1 MNVIERDVS
10 IDVLR
15 WLALTGIIMV
25 HISPSP
31 FWEQVRSFDVPM
43 MVFLS
48 AYCFSQSSYIKVDSY
63 KAYCIKRFKR
73 LVLPCWFFLIAYFF
87 VYYKV
92 LCHPIDW
99 LNVGLCFS
107 LLTPWY
113 LWIIRI
119 FVLMSLIAPL
129 IMRPV
134 MRMSSKVFFLTIASG
149 LCINELLCHLSKS
162 YGYVV
167 MIMTFSYILVFIYG
181 IYVDKLSNKQL
192 SIIGCCALLLF
203 LMMAFLYIHKHG
215 NFILVGRY
223 KYPPS
228 LYYLSYAYM
237 CISFLWGMRLK
248 ITTALRKLSLLRIVT
263 FIGSHTLWIY
273 LWHIPVVSLATP
285 LHSATIRFIFVY
297 LIAII
302 ITYVQSCIVK
312 QLCSHMKNDCLR
324 KNIMYVFI
332 G

>member
-1 MNVIERDVS
+1 MDVIEREIS

-15 WLALTGIIMV
+15 WLALTGIIIV

-31 FWEQVRSFDVPM
+31 FWEQIRSFDVPM

-48 AYCFSQSSYIKVDSY
+48 AYCFSRGSYVKADGY

-73 LVLPCWFFLIAYFF
+73 LVLPCWIFLIAYFF
-87 VYYKV
+87 SYYKV
-92 LCHPIDW
+92 LGHTVDW
-99 LNVGLCFS
+99 LNVVLCFS

-129 IMRPV
+129 MIRPV
-134 MRMSSKVFFLTIASG
+134 MRMSSQTFFLTIVSG
-149 LCINELLCHLSKS
+149 LCVNEVLCHLSKS

-167 MIMTFSYILVFIYG
+167 IIMTFSYLLVFIYG
-181 IYVDKLSNKQL
+181 IYVDRLSDKQI
-192 SIIGCCALLLF
+192 SMIGCGALLLF
-203 LMMAFLYIHKHG
+203 LMMAFLYGYKYG

-237 CISFLWGMRLK
+237 CISFLWRMRLK
-248 ITTALRKLSLLRIVT
+248 ITTILQRLSLLRIVA

-273 LWHIPVVSLATP
+273 LWHIPVVSLAEP
-285 LHSATIRFIFVY
+285 LSDATMRFAIVY
-297 LIAII
+297 TVAII
-302 ITYVQSCIVK
+302 VTFIQSNIVK
-312 QLCSHMKNDCLR
+312 WLCSRMKNECLR
-324 KNIMYVFI
+324 RNFMYVFI